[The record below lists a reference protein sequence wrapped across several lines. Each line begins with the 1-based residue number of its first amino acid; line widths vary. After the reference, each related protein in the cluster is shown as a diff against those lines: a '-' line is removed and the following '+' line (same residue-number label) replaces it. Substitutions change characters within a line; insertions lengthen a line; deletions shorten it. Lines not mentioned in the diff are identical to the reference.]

1 MGGGPSLRVIFFAS
15 DQFDLALPEGHRFPG
30 QKYGMLRRELLSSGV
45 LREEQVAVS
54 PLATRE
60 EVLRVHDEAY
70 VAALESGEI
79 DPRAMRR
86 IGFPWSE
93 QIPLRGRR
101 TVGGQVAAARE
112 ALRTGLS
119 GQMAGGTH
127 HAHRGFG
134 AGFCIYNDQA
144 AAALTLLDEGAAERI
159 AVIDLD
165 VHQGDGNAAL
175 LGGDPRVFI
184 LDVYGE
190 KNFPFRK
197 VPATIDVP
205 LPDGCEDE
213 AFLRAVEEN
222 LPEVWRF
229 GPDLVLYQAGV
240 DPLTSDRLGRLS
252 LSFDGLA
259 ARDRLVL
266 EGCRRRGIPC
276 SMAIGGGYA
285 EPITDTVRAY
295 ANTYRVAREVYG
307 W

>member
-1 MGGGPSLRVIFFAS
+1 MIFFAS
-15 DQFDLALPEGHRFPG
+15 DQFDLRLPEGHRFPG

-45 LREEQVAVS
+45 LRGDQVAPS
-54 PLATRE
+54 PLADRE
-60 EVLRVHDEAY
+60 TVLLAHDAAY
-70 VAALESGEI
+70 VDALEDGSI

-101 TVGGQVAAARE
+101 TVGGQLAAAHA
-112 ALRTGLS
+112 ALRDGLS

-144 AAALTLLDEGAAERI
+144 ATALTLLDEGAVDRVAI
-159 AVIDLD
+159 IDLD

-175 LGGDPRVFI
+175 LASDPRIFV

-197 VPATIDVP
+197 VDATRMVP
-205 LPDGCEDE
+205 LPDGCEDA
-213 AFLRAVEEN
+213 AFLEAVEAH

-229 GPDLVLYQAGV
+229 APDIVLYQAGV
-240 DPLTSDRLGRLS
+240 DPLASDALGRLS
-252 LSFDGLA
+252 VSFDGLM
-259 ARDRLVL
+259 ARDRMVL
-266 EGCRRRGIPC
+266 EGCRSRGIPC

-285 EPITDTVRAY
+285 KPIDDTVRAY
-295 ANTYRVAREVYG
+295 ANTYRIAKAVYG
-307 W
+307 F

>member
-1 MGGGPSLRVIFFAS
+1 MIFFAS
-15 DQFDLALPEGHRFPG
+15 DRFDLDLPEKHRFPG
-30 QKYGMLRRELLSSGV
+30 QKYGMLRRELLATGV

-54 PLATRE
+54 PLAGRD
-60 EVLRVHDEAY
+60 EVLLAHDAAY
-70 VAALESGEI
+70 VGSLEDGSI

-86 IGFPWSE
+86 IGFPWSP

-101 TVGGQVAAARE
+101 TVGGQLAAARA
-112 ALRTGLS
+112 ALEYGLS
-119 GQMAGGTH
+119 GQLAGGTH

-144 AAALTLLDEGAAERI
+144 ATALALLGEGLVDRV

-175 LGGDPRVFI
+175 LADHPDVFV

-197 VPATIDVP
+197 VPATLNVP

-213 AFLRAVEEN
+213 AFLRAVEAH
-222 LPEVWRF
+222 LPQVWQF
-229 GPDLVLYQAGV
+229 APDIVLYQAGV
-240 DPLTSDRLGRLS
+240 DPLTSDALGRLS
-252 LSFDGLA
+252 VSFDGLA

-266 EGCRRRGIPC
+266 DGCRRRGIPC

-285 EPITDTVRAY
+285 KPIEDTVRAY
-295 ANTYRVAREVYG
+295 ANTYRVAKAVYG
-307 W
+307 F